1 MSDRLHCPGCGIPTI
16 EGGVDTTEEELY
28 CNRCVEELE
37 RNMST
42 NKPVGGAQFTPGPWV
57 AIKGD
62 TFNPERP
69 WGVSKYLSREAHI
82 EIDGDDKEYPCR
94 TEVIAEL
101 TETENP
107 QEVEHTAYLIAAA
120 PAMYEALV
128 ETMRVLRSL
137 RDSKEEWYTLV
148 TPELLNV
155 WDRNKQAISQAEG
168 RHHE

>member
-1 MSDRLHCPGCGIPTI
+1 M
-16 EGGVDTTEEELY
+16 
-28 CNRCVEELE
+28 
-37 RNMST
+37 
-42 NKPVGGAQFTPGPWV
+42 NKPAKHTPGPWV

-120 PAMYEALV
+120 PAMYEALR
-128 ETMRVLRSL
+128 TIKNQSL
-137 RDSKEEWYTLV
+137 GSDWTAEQALDFIKQHAKEAL
-148 TPELLNV
+148 
-155 WDRNKQAISQAEG
+155 AQAEG
-168 RHHE
+168 QA

>member
-1 MSDRLHCPGCGIPTI
+1 
-16 EGGVDTTEEELY
+16 
-28 CNRCVEELE
+28 
-37 RNMST
+37 MST
-42 NKPVGGAQFTPGPWV
+42 NRPTGSAQFTPGPWV

-107 QEVEHTAYLIAAA
+107 QEVEYTAYLIAAA
-120 PAMYEALV
+120 PAMYEALQA
-128 ETMRVLRSL
+128 TLAYFLRS
-137 RDSKEEWYTLV
+137 RQSHA
-148 TPELLNV
+148 PEV
-155 WDRNKQAISQAEG
+155 RAIQTALAQAEG
-168 RHHE
+168 R